1 MNCWPVVSMGKLG
14 LSPSNLLETTRLLP
28 KMVTKHLF
36 EIAWNVCG
44 TRRKSIYDGDKVL
57 GSVDFH
63 SNSMNI
69 LFFHFTLFSPRDWG
83 RLAKLNARKA
93 I

>member
-1 MNCWPVVSMGKLG
+1 MSEQYNI
-14 LSPSNLLETTRLLP
+14 LLECSRFDLFPTRFLAE
-28 KMVTKHLF
+28 MVTKHLF
-36 EIAWNVCG
+36 EITWDVCG

-57 GSVDFH
+57 GSLDFH

-69 LFFHFTLFSPRDWG
+69 IFFHFTLFSHRNWG
-83 RLAKLNARKA
+83 RVSKLNARKA